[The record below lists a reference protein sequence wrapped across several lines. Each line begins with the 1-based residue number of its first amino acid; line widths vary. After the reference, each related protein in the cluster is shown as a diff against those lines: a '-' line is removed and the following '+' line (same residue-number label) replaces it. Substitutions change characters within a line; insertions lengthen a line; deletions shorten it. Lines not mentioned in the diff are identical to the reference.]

1 MRTLSS
7 VDLNLLKVL
16 SSVYRHRN
24 LTKAGEDI
32 GMSQPAVSR
41 AMDRLTHL
49 FGERLFVRIN
59 GEMKPTRTT
68 ELIIPQITQSLS
80 QLENSLNLPRAFD
93 PASISANCKF
103 GFNDYGLTL
112 IFPKLLDTIREQA
125 PSLNLSAVS
134 TSYSDASCMIHS
146 GEIDCAIVSSLHNSE
161 NLVADPVF
169 NEDYVVISGKQYS
182 SESPM
187 DLKTYLEY
195 EHILVS
201 YSGKNVGWVDE
212 KLLDY
217 GTQRTVAASVYSF
230 ATVPNIL
237 QRSPYLCALPRRLAK
252 HFSNHYALRIH
263 ELPFESK
270 KHTFYYVRPKH
281 LVNNAISNWIR
292 DLYLEICND
301 M

>member
-1 MRTLSS
+1 MRSLNS

-41 AMDRLTHL
+41 AIDRLTHL

-93 PASISANCKF
+93 PSRISASCKF

-112 IFPKLLDTIREQA
+112 LFPKLLDTIRQQA
-125 PSLNLSAVS
+125 PDLKISAVP
-134 TSYSDASCMIHS
+134 TSYADAGSLIHS
-146 GEIDCAIVSSLHNSE
+146 GEIDCAIVSSLQDSE

-169 NEDYVVISGKQYS
+169 FEDYVVIAGKQFS
-182 SESPM
+182 SDSPL
-187 DLKTYLEY
+187 DLETYLKH
-195 EHILVS
+195 EHLLVS
-201 YSGKNVGWVDE
+201 YSGQNIGWVDE
-212 KLLDY
+212 KLLDF
-217 GTQRTVAASVYSF
+217 GCKRTVTAAVYSF
-230 ATVPNIL
+230 AAVPNII
-237 QRSPYLCALPRRLAK
+237 QNSPFLCALPRRLAL
-252 HFSNHYALRIH
+252 HFSQHYALYIH

-270 KHTFYYVRPKH
+270 THTFYFVRPKH
-281 LVNNAISNWIR
+281 LQNNAISNWLR
-292 DLYLEICND
+292 NLFLQICD
-301 M
+301 EL